1 MMSLFKE
8 KRRII
13 NVDETWLSETNFSRR
28 KWCAAGSSNS
38 IYKSEISH
46 RIAMLTS
53 LDTEGNVYF
62 SLCHAN
68 TNA

>member
-28 KWCAAGSSNS
+28 NGA
-38 IYKSEISH
+38 
-46 RIAMLTS
+46 L
-53 LDTEGNVYF
+53 
-62 SLCHAN
+62 
-68 TNA
+68 